1 MVTQEFQWCR
11 SLVVLLFGLVRRT
24 LGVFGLRLHI
34 RFLFAL
40 SIMPVM
46 GLMAGAGF
54 LIAPAAVIFNQQWMS
69 MNFLVF
75 LLLTSLVSLPLVA
88 MMWVLRRADL
98 LRPNDIP
105 LINWES
111 GLFQLVRWPYVV
123 HGLFAGLQ
131 QLALRRQVNFRVTP
145 KGSTGVEPI
154 SVKVVL
160 PYHLLSLAMT
170 GIGVWGVLAER
181 VVGYAGLT
189 LLGAVIYG
197 FVSFFVPWM
206 HLRELPAG
214 VGTRRERLAAVRAPL
229 AGGVIVFLLSLLGLA
244 LFVSVF
250 FGGYQWIR

>member
-1 MVTQEFQWCR
+1 
-11 SLVVLLFGLVRRT
+11 
-24 LGVFGLRLHI
+24 
-34 RFLFAL
+34 
-40 SIMPVM
+40 
-46 GLMAGAGF
+46 
-54 LIAPAAVIFNQQWMS
+54 
-69 MNFLVF
+69 
-75 LLLTSLVSLPLVA
+75 
-88 MMWVLRRADL
+88 
-98 LRPNDIP
+98 
-105 LINWES
+105 
-111 GLFQLVRWPYVV
+111 
-123 HGLFAGLQ
+123 
-131 QLALRRQVNFRVTP
+131 
-145 KGSTGVEPI
+145 
-154 SVKVVL
+154 VKVVL

-250 FGGYQWIR
+250 FGGYQWIW